1 MKLAVLFI
9 SSTNRIFTKL
19 LKVSESSIKIKV
31 RSHLTL
37 FLFLFAKQRLLY
49 GNDTVQYLSYAMTL
63 TKTIL
68 ERPHEEL
75 QGCYHWNTRTMF
87 IGRLILGYFS
97 HLNCHNFCLILTKVE
112 TLLFFKSTFKVSWS
126 KVTSVQP
133 PNKKQG
139 LFEILKKI
147 TFSRTFLL

>member
-49 GNDTVQYLSYAMTL
+49 GNETVQYLSYAMTL
-63 TKTIL
+63 IKTIL

-75 QGCYHWNTRTMF
+75 QGCYH
-87 IGRLILGYFS
+87 
-97 HLNCHNFCLILTKVE
+97 
-112 TLLFFKSTFKVSWS
+112 
-126 KVTSVQP
+126 
-133 PNKKQG
+133 
-139 LFEILKKI
+139 
-147 TFSRTFLL
+147 